1 MVMADID
8 VKEIAVLRTYCSKLN
23 DFKVGTTA
31 VGVLINRQVRKI
43 KSDLEDK
50 RHEASN
56 NMNYVKE
63 QGDKVISRYDYA
75 LSQCSNARPYIGETD
90 RDCKD
95 KIREAEDLVVQIS
108 EKIRQLETELENA
121 GQHTKN
127 FCLQVLNMTESCQ
140 TKINKTIASLETY
153 KGIN

>member
-1 MVMADID
+1 MADID
-8 VKEIAVLRTYCSKLN
+8 VKEIAVLKAYCSKLN
-23 DFKVGTTA
+23 NFKDGTTA
-31 VGVLINRQVRKI
+31 VGVLIDRQIRKI
-43 KSDLEDK
+43 KSDLKDK
-50 RHEASN
+50 RHEADN
-56 NMNYVKE
+56 NMNNIKE
-63 QGDKVISRYDYA
+63 QADKVISRYDYA

-127 FCLQVLNMTESCQ
+127 FCLQVLNMTENCQ
-140 TKINKTIASLETY
+140 TKMNKTIASLETY
-153 KGIN
+153 KGVN

>member
-1 MVMADID
+1 MADID
-8 VKEIAVLRTYCSKLN
+8 VKEIAVLKAYCSKLN
-23 DFKVGTTA
+23 NFKDGTTA
-31 VGVLINRQVRKI
+31 VGVLIDRQIRKI
-43 KSDLEDK
+43 KSDLKDK
-50 RHEASN
+50 RHEADN
-56 NMNYVKE
+56 NMNNIKE
-63 QGDKVISRYDYA
+63 QADKVISRYDYA

-95 KIREAEDLVVQIS
+95 KIREAEELVAQIS
-108 EKIRQLETELENA
+108 DKIRQLETELENA

-140 TKINKTIASLETY
+140 TKINKTLASLETY

>member
-1 MVMADID
+1 MADID
-8 VKEIAVLRTYCSKLN
+8 VKEIAVLKAYCSKLN
-23 DFKVGTTA
+23 NFKDGTTA
-31 VGVLINRQVRKI
+31 VGVLIDRQIRKI
-43 KSDLEDK
+43 KSDLKDK
-50 RHEASN
+50 RHEADN
-56 NMNYVKE
+56 NMNNIKE
-63 QGDKVISRYDYA
+63 QADKVISRYDYA

-95 KIREAEDLVVQIS
+95 KIREAEELVAQIS
-108 EKIRQLETELENA
+108 DKIRQLETELENA

-127 FCLQVLNMTESCQ
+127 FSLQVLNMTESCQ

>member
-1 MVMADID
+1 MADID
-8 VKEIAVLRTYCSKLN
+8 VKEIVVLKAYCSKLN
-23 DFKVGTTA
+23 NFKVGTIA
-31 VGVLINRQVRKI
+31 VGALIDRQIRKI
-43 KSDLEDK
+43 KSDLNDK
-50 RHEASN
+50 RHEADN

-63 QGDKVISRYDYA
+63 QADKVISRYDYA

-95 KIREAEDLVVQIS
+95 KIREAEELVAQIS
-108 EKIRQLETELENA
+108 AKIRQLETKLENA

-140 TKINKTIASLETY
+140 TKMNKTIASLETY
-153 KGIN
+153 KGVN

>member
-1 MVMADID
+1 MADRD
-8 VKEIAVLRTYCSKLN
+8 VKEIAVLKAYCSKLN
-23 DFKVGTTA
+23 NFKDGTTA
-31 VGVLINRQVRKI
+31 VGVLIDRQIRKI
-43 KSDLEDK
+43 KSDLKDK
-50 RHEASN
+50 RQEADN

-63 QGDKVISRYDYA
+63 QADKVISRYDYA
-75 LSQCSNARPYIGETD
+75 LSLCDNARPYIGETD

-95 KIREAEDLVVQIS
+95 KIREAEELVAQIS

-140 TKINKTIASLETY
+140 TKMNKTIASLETY
-153 KGIN
+153 KGVN

>member
-8 VKEIAVLRTYCSKLN
+8 VKEIAVLRAYCSKLN

-31 VGVLINRQVRKI
+31 VGVLIDRQIRKI

-75 LSQCSNARPYIGETD
+75 LSQCDNARPYIGETD

-95 KIREAEDLVVQIS
+95 KIREAEDLVAQIS

-127 FCLQVLNMTESCQ
+127 FCLQVLNMTENCQ
-140 TKINKTIASLETY
+140 TKMNKTIASLEAY
-153 KGIN
+153 KGVN

>member
-1 MVMADID
+1 MADID
-8 VKEIAVLRTYCSKLN
+8 VKEIAVLKAYCSKLN
-23 DFKVGTTA
+23 NFKDGTTA
-31 VGVLINRQVRKI
+31 VGVLIDRQIRKI
-43 KSDLEDK
+43 KSDLKDK
-50 RHEASN
+50 RHEADN
-56 NMNYVKE
+56 NMNNIKE
-63 QGDKVISRYDYA
+63 QADKVISRYDYA

-140 TKINKTIASLETY
+140 TKMNKTIASLETY
-153 KGIN
+153 KDVN

>member
-1 MVMADID
+1 MADID
-8 VKEIAVLRTYCSKLN
+8 VKEIAVLKAYCSKLN
-23 DFKVGTTA
+23 NFKDGTTA
-31 VGVLINRQVRKI
+31 VGVLIDRQIRKI
-43 KSDLEDK
+43 KSDLKDK
-50 RHEASN
+50 RHEADN
-56 NMNYVKE
+56 NMNNIKE
-63 QGDKVISRYDYA
+63 QADKVISRYDYA

-140 TKINKTIASLETY
+140 TKINKTLASLETY

>member
-1 MVMADID
+1 MADID
-8 VKEIAVLRTYCSKLN
+8 VKEIAVLRAYCSKLN

-31 VGVLINRQVRKI
+31 VGRLIDRQIKKI
-43 KSDLEDK
+43 KSNFDDK

-75 LSQCSNARPYIGETD
+75 LSQCDNARPYIGETD

-95 KIREAEDLVVQIS
+95 KIREAEDLVAQIS

-121 GQHTKN
+121 GQHTNN
-127 FCLQVLNMTESCQ
+127 FCLQVLNMTENCQ
-140 TKINKTIASLETY
+140 TKMNKTIASLETY
-153 KGIN
+153 KDVN

>member
-1 MVMADID
+1 MADID
-8 VKEIAVLRTYCSKLN
+8 VKEIAVLKAYCSKLN
-23 DFKVGTTA
+23 NFKDGTTA
-31 VGVLINRQVRKI
+31 VGVLIDRQIRKI
-43 KSDLEDK
+43 KSDLKDK
-50 RHEASN
+50 RHEADN
-56 NMNYVKE
+56 NMNNIKE
-63 QGDKVISRYDYA
+63 QADKVISRYDYA

>member
-8 VKEIAVLRTYCSKLN
+8 VKEIAVLRAYCSKLN

-31 VGVLINRQVRKI
+31 VGVLIDRQVRKI

-75 LSQCSNARPYIGETD
+75 LSQCSLRI
-90 RDCKD
+90 
-95 KIREAEDLVVQIS
+95 DL
-108 EKIRQLETELENA
+108 A
-121 GQHTKN
+121 
-127 FCLQVLNMTESCQ
+127 M
-140 TKINKTIASLETY
+140 
-153 KGIN
+153 

>member
-1 MVMADID
+1 MADID
-8 VKEIAVLRTYCSKLN
+8 VKEIAVLRAYCSKLN

-31 VGVLINRQVRKI
+31 VGVLIDRQIRKI

-75 LSQCSNARPYIGETD
+75 LSQCDNARPYIGETD

-95 KIREAEDLVVQIS
+95 KIREAEDLVAQIS
-108 EKIRQLETELENA
+108 EKIRQLDR
-121 GQHTKN
+121 KS
-127 FCLQVLNMTESCQ
+127 VV
-140 TKINKTIASLETY
+140 
-153 KGIN
+153 

>member
-1 MVMADID
+1 MADID
-8 VKEIAVLRTYCSKLN
+8 VKEIAVLKAYCSKLN
-23 DFKVGTTA
+23 NFKDGTTA
-31 VGVLINRQVRKI
+31 VGVLIDRQIRKI
-43 KSDLEDK
+43 KSDLKDK
-50 RHEASN
+50 RHEADN
-56 NMNYVKE
+56 NMNNIKE
-63 QGDKVISRYDYA
+63 QADKVISRYDYA

-95 KIREAEDLVVQIS
+95 KIREAEDLVAQIS

-140 TKINKTIASLETY
+140 TKMNKTIASLETY
-153 KGIN
+153 KGVN